1 MSNEQAA
8 QILDPGEM
16 NFLIV
21 DDVDN
26 MRRSTRAMLKLVH
39 YGKEFYEAANG
50 RDAWKILQDENIR
63 IDFIISDYYMPQM
76 SGTELLNKVRA
87 KRATRDVPFLM
98 VTAEANMDIVAE
110 AAEHEVDA
118 YLTKPFVTATL
129 EHKINE
135 LLNRLRN
142 PDSQTQHL
150 SKSRELEEKG
160 DLAGALAAAK
170 QAAEANPQSSRPF
183 REMGRLFAKK
193 GDIVKAQSCFE
204 KAIQRNRLDV
214 TSYHALGQ
222 IAFKRQNTDQ
232 AISYFARAMEIS
244 PRHTD
249 RALQFAKLLLKKN
262 QPQEA
267 EKVLKL
273 VLRHKTNDID
283 FKEEVAELAL
293 RGGFYNLAVK
303 ALREVIKADPERS
316 YLNKKIGAALVQ
328 VGEYNEGTRLLETAA
343 ARTPQDIELLLQ
355 LAHAYMEMRLPMRA
369 DNWASKVIRI
379 DPKNAD
385 AQQILKQTT

>member
-1 MSNEQAA
+1 MSNEKPMDN
-8 QILDPGEM
+8 LDPREM

-26 MRRSTRAMLKLVH
+26 MRRSTRAMLKLLQ
-39 YGKEFYEAANG
+39 YGKKFYEAGNG
-50 RDAWKILQDENIR
+50 RDAWKLLQDEDCR
-63 IDFIISDYYMPQM
+63 IDFIVSDYFMPHM

-87 KRATRDVPFLM
+87 ERATRDIPFLM
-98 VTAEANMDIVAE
+98 ITAEANMDIVAE
-110 AAEHEVDA
+110 AAEHDVDA

-135 LLNRLRN
+135 LLNRLRH

-160 DLAGALAAAK
+160 DLAGALAEAK
-170 QAAEANPQSSRPF
+170 KAAEAGSHSSRPF
-183 REMGRLFAKK
+183 RELGRLFAKK
-193 GDIVKAQSCFE
+193 GDIAKAQSCFE

-222 IAFKRQNTDQ
+222 IAFKRNNTDK

-262 QPQEA
+262 QTQEA

-273 VLRHKTNDID
+273 VLRHKVNDID
-283 FKEEVAELAL
+283 FKEQVAEQALA
-293 RGGFYNLAVK
+293 GGLYTLAVK
-303 ALREVIKADPERS
+303 ALREVVKADPERS
-316 YLNKKIGAALVQ
+316 YLNKKIGTALVQ

-343 ARTPQDIELLLQ
+343 AKTPQDVELLLE
-355 LAHAYMEMRLPMRA
+355 LARAYMAMRMPIRA
-369 DNWASKVIRI
+369 DKWAATVIRI
-379 DPKNAD
+379 DPENAE
-385 AQQILKQTT
+385 AREILKETT